1 METGPKS
8 NIYRVNSHIRVIGP
22 KMFDLTNV
30 KALIER
36 AKGLPTNHYA
46 DVDLYQ
52 HEQNTLVR
60 DNWAAMGFG
69 KDLPKQGCL

>member
-1 METGPKS
+1 
-8 NIYRVNSHIRVIGP
+8 
-22 KMFDLTNV
+22 MFDLTNV

-36 AKGLPTNHYA
+36 AKSLPTNHYA